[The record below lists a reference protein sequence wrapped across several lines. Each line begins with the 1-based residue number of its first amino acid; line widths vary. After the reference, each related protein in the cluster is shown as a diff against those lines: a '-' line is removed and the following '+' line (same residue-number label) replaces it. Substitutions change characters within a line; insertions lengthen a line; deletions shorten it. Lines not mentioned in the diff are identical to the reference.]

1 MSSFS
6 LISEKFIKETIVS
19 FILFPKHSGVKCSAY
34 MPITWWVLWTSFC
47 FFSEPNGSH
56 RQLNFW
62 FLSKS
67 VKENSDFQ
75 TFVNDTSEVLS
86 WIRTND
92 TDWEIYVN
100 GQPSTS
106 VKLADALLGVKL
118 PADTEICKIELR
130 YVPHTFYIGLAVS
143 GSALLFFLFWYMI
156 FRKKQIQ
163 N

>member
-1 MSSFS
+1 MQITSFS
-6 LISEKFIKETIVS
+6 DDHITGFVKNTQAKPLALFTI
-19 FILFPKHSGVKCSAY
+19 PY
-34 MPITWWVLWTSFC
+34 
-47 FFSEPNGSH
+47 
-56 RQLNFW
+56 
-62 FLSKS
+62 
-67 VKENSDFQ
+67 
-75 TFVNDTSEVLS
+75 
-86 WIRTND
+86 D

-100 GQPSTS
+100 GQPSTA

-143 GSALLFFLFWYMI
+143 GSTLLFFLFWYMI